1 MLSYSD
7 KKDIFET
14 AQQGKYAIG
23 AFNAVNLETAQ
34 AIVSAAEGA
43 QTPVMLQISDNA
55 ARYAGLAELAAISS
69 ILREKADVPILLH
82 FDHAESLE
90 SAKAALDLGFDS
102 VMLETAHLSAEE
114 GVKQLQ
120 DLASYA
126 HKRDALLEAEAEITA
141 KDDRVQETAL
151 TPEAIAEFARASYCD
166 LLAVDIG
173 SEHKQTQKNTALD
186 LLHLKAITEKTSL
199 PLVLH
204 GSSGV
209 APNSLIEAIELG
221 ITKVNVATELMLVFT
236 NAVRDS
242 LKEETMNDPRKYL
255 GWARATMQER
265 AEELI
270 RLLKGA
276 A

>member
-43 QTPVMLQISDNA
+43 QTPVMLQISENA

-114 GVKQLQ
+114 GVKHLQ

-126 HKRDALLEAEAEITA
+126 HERDALLEAEAEITA

-151 TPEAIAEFARASYCD
+151 TPEAIAEFARASHCD

-236 NAVRDS
+236 NVVRDG
-242 LKEETMNDPRKYL
+242 LKEEAMNDPRKYL
-255 GWARATMQER
+255 GWARAAMQER